1 MLEIKS
7 EPTILLVDDNEDN
20 IDLLSVQ
27 LSKLNVELICAVSGQ
42 DALSKIVGVELAL
55 AIVDIRMPVM
65 TGFEMAVKLNEDR
78 IENKVPVIFLT
89 ANHFNDEEVLKGY
102 DSGAVDFITKPHSH
116 RVLLSKVRVFL
127 DLFNQKQ
134 TILKNAELLNS
145 SCNELSR
152 ANECLKEREQKYL
165 KQQLFNKAL
174 LDSIPGIYYLYTFPE
189 LKLVGWNKQHETVF
203 GYEAKEMKGCSI
215 LDWHQSKNEEKVR
228 ESIEKFGV
236 LDQIS
241 LETPL
246 VTKDG
251 QLIPFLLTAVKFESE
266 GKQYLMGV
274 GTNVTERKKAEQALR
289 LSESTLTKAQ
299 QIAHVGSWEYE
310 YASDE
315 MKCSDETYRIF
326 GFQPGDIRP
335 SLDLFY
341 NMTHPEDYPLLKK
354 NIASVLELHVPLSI
368 DMRIILSNGE
378 ERFIHEQAEMIF
390 NANGEAIKW
399 IGTVHDITQRK
410 RIEEE
415 LQKSLKQLQQ
425 LSEHIEQARE
435 NERLNI
441 SRELHDDLGQALT
454 AVKIDLEI
462 IKQQTSDIIIKEKL
476 DNVKALVGNTIKSVQ
491 RITSQLRPEII
502 DDLGLEAAIDWYT
515 KEFSKRYSIEV
526 FLDIDNKIPI
536 SKDKSLPLFRIV
548 QESLTNIARH
558 AHAKHVEILLNK
570 QGDVIKLVVA
580 DNGVGITEDEINSKK
595 SFGIMSMK
603 ERAAFLGGS
612 FEITMG
618 ENFGSKIL
626 VTFPINK
633 IKL

>member
-1 MLEIKS
+1 
-7 EPTILLVDDNEDN
+7 
-20 IDLLSVQ
+20 
-27 LSKLNVELICAVSGQ
+27 
-42 DALSKIVGVELAL
+42 
-55 AIVDIRMPVM
+55 
-65 TGFEMAVKLNEDR
+65 
-78 IENKVPVIFLT
+78 
-89 ANHFNDEEVLKGY
+89 
-102 DSGAVDFITKPHSH
+102 
-116 RVLLSKVRVFL
+116 
-127 DLFNQKQ
+127 
-134 TILKNAELLNS
+134 
-145 SCNELSR
+145 
-152 ANECLKEREQKYL
+152 
-165 KQQLFNKAL
+165 
-174 LDSIPGIYYLYTFPE
+174 
-189 LKLVGWNKQHETVF
+189 
-203 GYEAKEMKGCSI
+203 
-215 LDWHQSKNEEKVR
+215 
-228 ESIEKFGV
+228 
-236 LDQIS
+236 
-241 LETPL
+241 
-246 VTKDG
+246 
-251 QLIPFLLTAVKFESE
+251 
-266 GKQYLMGV
+266 
-274 GTNVTERKKAEQALR
+274 
-289 LSESTLTKAQ
+289 
-299 QIAHVGSWEYE
+299 
-310 YASDE
+310 